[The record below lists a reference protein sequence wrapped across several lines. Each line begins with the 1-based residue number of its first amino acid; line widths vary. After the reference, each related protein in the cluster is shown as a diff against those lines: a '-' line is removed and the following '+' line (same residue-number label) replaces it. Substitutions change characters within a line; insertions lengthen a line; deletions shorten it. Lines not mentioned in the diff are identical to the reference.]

1 MSSLLL
7 LVTGASKG
15 LGSAAACAFCK
26 HIDVARIRALLVARS
41 QDGLDETKERMQ
53 KAAATRGIA
62 LEATSHAMD
71 LSNLD
76 TLDDDIDALVEQ
88 ATATT
93 SFDRVVLINNA
104 GSLGH
109 LGPLMELPS
118 LEDLQMT
125 LDFNVTSALWLSI
138 RFARAISDTSSCVVV
153 NISSLCAIQPFPT
166 MGVYSTGKAARDSF
180 HQVWSKELGENSNLK
195 LLNYAPGALETDM
208 TVDLQQAEKLDP
220 ELQSFFRDSAKKGEL
235 ISPQDTARR
244 MAKLVWKN
252 EFESGSHIDYWDL
265 SDD

>member
-15 LGSAAACAFCK
+15 LGSASACAFCK
-26 HIDVARIRALLVARS
+26 HVDVSRIRALLVARS

-53 KAAATRGIA
+53 KAAAAHGIT

-76 TLDDDIDALVEQ
+76 TLDDDIEALMGQ
-88 ATATT
+88 ATTT
-93 SFDRVVLINNA
+93 SYDRVVLINNA

-109 LGPLMELPS
+109 LGPLLELPS
-118 LEDLQMT
+118 LENLKRT
-125 LDFNVTSALWLSI
+125 LDFNVTSALWLSV
-138 RFARAISDTSSCVVV
+138 RFARALSDTSSCVVV

-166 MGVYSTGKAARDSF
+166 MGVYSTGKAARDTF
-180 HQVWSKELGENSNLK
+180 HHVWSKELGENSNLK

-208 TVDLQQAEKLDP
+208 TAALRQAEKLDP
-220 ELQSFFRDSAKKGEL
+220 DLQSFFCDSAKKGEL
-235 ISPQDTARR
+235 VSPQDTARR

-265 SDD
+265 PDD